1 MPKSTLPYKGKK
13 INTSVGGHVNPWPE
27 RLTQV
32 AFVLALAIVFAR
44 GTMLETV
51 RDPFDIEFGAD
62 AVPRGPG
69 PAASLMLDLLC
80 CVPALLVL
88 TRRLIDA
95 KYTLR
100 FGWSHVAFAALSAWT
115 VASAAWAPD
124 AYVALVTGSHLVA
137 AAALMWAAAQLVRSW
152 LRLRLVAGVC
162 FGLLLACLV
171 HGLIYRFVD
180 LPDLQRNF
188 RENREAILKQRDL
201 EPGSFHEKQFAN
213 KIINGEMIGFH
224 VSPNAFAAVIVMLTV
239 ISLGVALQ
247 RLAQRDERA
256 WAALLFAA
264 TGLALVTVYWTH
276 SKTAMATF
284 VLALVAFGV
293 LAVPAA
299 RGLLATHA
307 RKAYWAGLV
316 VCVLGVIAVAG
327 HGIYHG
333 GLFPGRFSNSLHFRW
348 RYWVAAERV
357 FEMRP
362 VTGVGWGNFGNY
374 YTAQRLPE
382 ASEEV
387 RDPHNLLVRAFVEL
401 GVIGGT
407 LLAAWLARAGWE
419 LTRPTVPPEEDDR
432 PLDPQYTMRT
442 AIIGMSAICGLALV
456 INVAASVDFL
466 ANGAL
471 AFLETCKRVL
481 YVCLL
486 FAGGLLVAIRSTKR
500 QELDGR
506 PAPWVLYA
514 CLIGVATL
522 LVQNLVDVS
531 LFEAGPLMLF
541 ALLVGA
547 VIGVR
552 AQATTE
558 RATRPVVAAVSLSAA
573 ALAWAAAALFV
584 VVPVVVAQGHA
595 DAGDVDVRYGR
606 TKAAASQFR
615 AALREVPF
623 NADYAFRAARALYM
637 DRDPAGVR
645 EMLDAA
651 VAIDRTL
658 VKAYLMRAGLEMQEQ
673 TPNVRVVRENFE
685 RAVALNPADNDTR
698 LRYAAALELL
708 GLKTDAAQ
716 QYRTALEF
724 NDKLPTEEPER
735 LSVEKVEEIKSKI
748 AALSP

>member
-1 MPKSTLPYKGKK
+1 MSKAKLPYRS
-13 INTSVGGHVNPWPE
+13 INKSVGGHANPWPA
-27 RLTQV
+27 RLTQF

-44 GTMLETV
+44 GTMLETL
-51 RDPFDIEFGAD
+51 RDPFDVEFGAD
-62 AVPRGPG
+62 AVPRAPG
-69 PAASLMLDLLC
+69 PAASLVLDLLC

-88 TRRLIDA
+88 TRRLIDS
-95 KYTLR
+95 KYSLR
-100 FGWSHVAFAALSAWT
+100 FGWSHVAFAGFALWA
-115 VASAAWAPD
+115 VVSAAWAPD
-124 AYVALVTGSHLVA
+124 AFAALVMGSHLVA
-137 AAALMWAAAQLVRSW
+137 AAALMWAAAQLVRTW

-188 RENREAILKQRDL
+188 QENREAILKQRDL

-239 ISLGVALQ
+239 VSLGVAFQ
-247 RLAQRDERA
+247 RLALRDERA

-264 TGLALVTVYWTH
+264 TGLALVTVHWTH
-276 SKTAMATF
+276 SKTATATF
-284 VLALVAFGV
+284 VLALGAFSV
-293 LAVPAA
+293 LAVPRVRA
-299 RGLLATHA
+299 LLTTHA
-307 RKAYWAGLV
+307 RKGYWIGLA

-357 FEMRP
+357 FETRP
-362 VTGVGWGNFGNY
+362 LTGVGWGNFGNV
-374 YTAQRLPE
+374 YTAHRLPE

-387 RDPHNLLVRAFVEL
+387 RDPHNLLVRAFAEL
-401 GVIGGT
+401 GIIGGV
-407 LLAAWLARAGWE
+407 LLVAWLARAGWE
-419 LTRPTVPPEEDDR
+419 LTRPTVPPDEQDAG
-432 PLDPQYTMRT
+432 PVDPQYSMRT
-442 AIIGMSAICGLALV
+442 AIVAMSAICGLALV
-456 INVAASVDFL
+456 INVAASIDF
-466 ANGAL
+466 ANNGAL

-481 YVCLL
+481 YVFLL
-486 FAGGLLVAIRSTKR
+486 FFGGLVVAIRSTRR

-514 CLIGVATL
+514 CLIGIATL

-552 AQATTE
+552 APATAE
-558 RATRPVVAAVSLSAA
+558 RATRPVVGAVALSAS

-595 DAGDVDVRYGR
+595 DDGDVDVRYGR

-651 VAIDRTL
+651 VAIDPTL
-658 VKAYLMRAGLEMQEQ
+658 VKGYTMRAGIEMQEA
-673 TPNVRVVRENFE
+673 TPDVRAVRENFD
-685 RAVALNPADNDTR
+685 RAIELNPADNDTR

-708 GLKTDAAQ
+708 GLKSDAAA
-716 QYRTALEF
+716 QYRTVLEF
-724 NDKLPTEEPER
+724 NDKLPLEEPER
-735 LSVEKVEEIKSKI
+735 LAAEKVAEIRKKI
-748 AALSP
+748 AEL

>member
-1 MPKSTLPYKGKK
+1 
-13 INTSVGGHVNPWPE
+13 V
-27 RLTQV
+27 
-32 AFVLALAIVFAR
+32 
-44 GTMLETV
+44 
-51 RDPFDIEFGAD
+51 
-62 AVPRGPG
+62 
-69 PAASLMLDLLC
+69 LDLLC
-80 CVPALLVL
+80 CLPALLVL
-88 TRRLIDA
+88 TRRLIDSN
-95 KYTLR
+95 YNLR
-100 FGWSHVAFAALSAWT
+100 FGWSHVMFAGFALWA

-124 AYVALVTGSHLVA
+124 AFAALVTGSHLIG
-137 AAALMWAAAQLVRSW
+137 AAALMWAVAQLVRSW

-188 RENREAILKQRDL
+188 QENREAILKQRDL
-201 EPGSFHEKQFAN
+201 QPGTFHEKQFAN

-247 RLAQRDERA
+247 RLTQRDERA
-256 WAALLFAA
+256 WAALVFAA
-264 TGLALVTVYWTH
+264 AGLALVTVYWTH
-276 SKTAMATF
+276 SKAAMATF
-284 VLALVAFGV
+284 VLAVVAFGV
-293 LAVPAA
+293 L
-299 RGLLATHA
+299 GLPRVRALLGTHS
-307 RKAYWAGLV
+307 RKAYWVGLAA
-316 VCVLGVIAVAG
+316 CVLGVVAVAG
-327 HGIYHG
+327 HGISHG

-357 FEMRP
+357 FETRWL
-362 VTGVGWGNFGNY
+362 TGVGWSNFGNF
-374 YTAQRLPE
+374 YTAHRLPE

-387 RDPHNLLVRAFVEL
+387 RDPHNLLVRAFAEL
-401 GVIGGT
+401 GVIGG
-407 LLAAWLARAGWE
+407 LLLVAWLARAGWE
-419 LTRPTVPPEEDDR
+419 LTRPAVPPNEEDSG
-432 PLDPQYTMRT
+432 PLDPQYSMRT
-442 AIIGMSAICGLALV
+442 AIVAMSAICGLALL
-456 INVAASVDFL
+456 INVAASVDF
-466 ANGAL
+466 ANNGAL

-486 FAGGLLVAIRSTKR
+486 FFGGLLVSIRSTKR

-506 PAPWVLYA
+506 PAPWVLYS
-514 CLIGVATL
+514 CLIAVATL
-522 LVQNLVDVS
+522 LVQNLIDVS

-547 VIGVR
+547 VIGIR
-552 AQATTE
+552 APAAAE
-558 RATRPVVAAVSLSAA
+558 RAARPVVGAVALSAS

-584 VVPVVVAQGHA
+584 VLPVVVAQGHA

-637 DRDPAGVR
+637 DRDLAGVR

-651 VAIDRTL
+651 VAIDPTL
-658 VKAYLMRAGLEMQEQ
+658 VKAYTMRAGVELQQ
-673 TPNVRVVRENFE
+673 PAPDVRVVRENFD
-685 RAVALNPADNDTR
+685 RAIALNPADTDTR

-708 GLKTDAAQ
+708 GSKADAAE

-724 NDKLPTEEPER
+724 NDKLPIEEPER
-735 LSVEKVEEIKSKI
+735 LPVEEVERIRKKI
-748 AALSP
+748 AELG